1 MQQLF
6 ADFLQDVLPPPQQA
20 PSTTHPPQELDA
32 SAAASIDKNAS
43 QNQDNGGNISDNV
56 VYTANPVIQGNARRL
71 NNTGRSD

>member
-20 PSTTHPPQELDA
+20 PSTTYPPQELDA

-56 VYTANPVIQGNARRL
+56 VYTANPVVQGNARRL
-71 NNTGRSD
+71 DNTGQSD